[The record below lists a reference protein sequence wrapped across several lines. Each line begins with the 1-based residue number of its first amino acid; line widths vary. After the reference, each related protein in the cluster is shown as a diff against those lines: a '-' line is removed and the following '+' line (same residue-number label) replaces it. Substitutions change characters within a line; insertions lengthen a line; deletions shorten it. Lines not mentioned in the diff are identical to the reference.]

1 MKNSLI
7 CSLLFFISFNYSQ
20 TVFLN
25 TGINMTTYDYKNSDG
40 NSNKN
45 LSSSNGIFYE
55 LGYGIPIDYTRRS
68 RGWGRYSKLL
78 FKTSLNLNSY
88 NGTGGNTI
96 DNYDWKS
103 QYIGLKT
110 GLEYH
115 LFDNSSVTASLEG
128 SFGFETLLNG
138 KQKIGGKTYDLK
150 ESDEFN
156 GLFVTPKIG
165 INIIYNVTEDVGL
178 SGGIHFSKAL
188 SMRGEIEGEKLQFN
202 NSVLSFGVIVQAF

>member
-1 MKNSLI
+1 MKNALI
-7 CSLLFFISFNYSQ
+7 YSLLFFISFNYSQ
-20 TVFLN
+20 TVFFN
-25 TGINMTTYDYKNSDG
+25 TGVNMTKYDYKNSNG

-55 LGYGIPIDYTRRS
+55 LGYGTPINYSRRN
-68 RGWGRYSKLL
+68 RTLDRYSKLL
-78 FKTSLNLNSY
+78 FKTSLNLNNY

-115 LFDNSSVTASLEG
+115 LFNNSSVTASLEG
-128 SFGFETLLNG
+128 SLGFETFLNG
-138 KQKIGGKTYDLK
+138 QQKIGLKTFDLK
-150 ESDEFN
+150 YSDEFN

-165 INIIYNVTEDVGL
+165 INILYYFNEDIGL
-178 SGGIHFSKAL
+178 SGGMHFSKAF
-188 SMRGEIEGEKLQFN
+188 SSKGEIEGEKLQFD
-202 NSVLSFGVIVQAF
+202 NSVLSFGVIIQAF